1 MKKRLRILGNIVI
14 ILVIT
19 IVSILNYRELRSKHI
34 RSFENYLAN
43 VTSYFDRALSRNI
56 IKSNSTDNFVSNT
69 EADEAKRT
77 NQAENTKQIISED
90 NGLTQELLEQTIDET
105 IEAFNVLVSDLRITV
120 MDETGKVLADS
131 NFPGDKLN
139 NHRARPEV
147 WGVISGED
155 SLSNVRFSDTE
166 SVERLYFSAR
176 SNHNN
181 MIVRAAVLMDILIN
195 AGSTI
200 TLYGVIIGGIA
211 LVLFNLIL
219 SLLFKKQDKHQADLE
234 KTLAKIESGDLS
246 ARMEEDRHTFA
257 DYYKFAENFNM
268 TVTNFEQDFKE
279 MQAGRAWLDAMVNSL
294 MEPLVVVNRD
304 LQVVFA
310 NKYAKTLFNR
320 DIDPEVNPYPF
331 VLLTHEDKLD
341 DLCQKVFINGKTVR
355 KEFKLQVTGRY
366 NAFQVMI
373 SPVDANDVVVLFNDI
388 SYEYE
393 ARELRS
399 SFVANVTHELK
410 TPLTSIRGFVET
422 LRNRDNTAP
431 EQINNF
437 LEIIDVEA
445 ARLERLINDILRLSD
460 IERLNDDSEL
470 EDFDLV
476 ELLDECLVQLDDQA
490 SEKQINLIPSDD
502 PTFLPVK
509 ANRDRIK
516 QVLLNL
522 LENAIKYHRMKGN
535 IWIDLRRKGRFVT
548 IKVKDD
554 GYGFDE
560 QSAKRVFERFY
571 RVDKSRSR
579 MLGGTGLGLS
589 IVKHIAL
596 LYDGEA
602 SVKSIPD
609 KGSTFKVILKI

>member
-14 ILVIT
+14 ILAIT
-19 IVSILNYRELRSKHI
+19 IVSILNYRELRSKLI
-34 RSFENYLAN
+34 QSNENYLAN
-43 VTSYFDRALSRNI
+43 ITSFFDRALSHNI
-56 IKSNSTDNFVSNT
+56 EKSGSNDDFATIDENEESSQTEITDQRSTENSNV
-69 EADEAKRT
+69 
-77 NQAENTKQIISED
+77 
-90 NGLTQELLEQTIDET
+90 TQELLEQTIGLTFET
-105 IEAFNVLVSDLRITV
+105 FNVLTSDLRITV

-147 WGVISGED
+147 WGVISGEE
-155 SLSNVRFSDTE
+155 SHSNVRFSNTE

-176 SNHNN
+176 STHDN
-181 MIVRAAVLMDILIN
+181 MIVRAAVLMDFLSN
-195 AGSTI
+195 AASTI
-200 TLYGVIIGGIA
+200 TLSGFIIGVA
-211 LVLFNLIL
+211 TLVLFNLVL
-219 SLLFKKQDKHQADLE
+219 HLLFKKQDKHQADLE
-234 KTLAKIESGDLS
+234 KVLIKLESGDLS
-246 ARMEEDRHTFA
+246 ARMEEDRNTFA
-257 DYYKFAENFNM
+257 NYRKFAENFNQ
-268 TVTNFEQDFKE
+268 TVTNFEHDFNE
-279 MQAGRAWLDAMVNSL
+279 MQAGRAWLEEMVNSL
-294 MEPLVVVNRD
+294 MEPLVVVNND

-320 DIDPEVNPYPF
+320 DIDPIENPYPF

-341 DLCQKVFINGKTVR
+341 DLCQQVLNNGKTVR

-366 NAFQVMI
+366 NAFQVML
-373 SPVDANDVVVLFNDI
+373 SPIDVDHVVVLFNDI
-388 SYEYE
+388 SAEYE

-422 LRNRDNTAP
+422 LRNRNNTAP
-431 EQINNF
+431 EQVNNF
-437 LEIIDVEA
+437 LEIIDIEA

-460 IERLNDDSEL
+460 IERLNNDSEM

-522 LENAIKYHRMKGN
+522 LENAIKYHRKKGN
-535 IWIDLRRKGRFVT
+535 IWIDLKRKGRFVT

-609 KGSTFKVILKI
+609 KGSTFKVMLKI

>member
-1 MKKRLRILGNIVI
+1 MKKRLIILGNIVI
-14 ILVIT
+14 ILTII
-19 IVSILNYRELRSKHI
+19 IVSALNYRELRAKHI
-34 RSFENYLAN
+34 QSFEYYLAN
-43 VTSYFDRALSRNI
+43 VTAYFDRALSHNLT
-56 IKSNSTDNFVSNT
+56 KLSQTDDFLSIAG
-69 EADEAKRT
+69 ADEAKRT
-77 NQAENTKQIISED
+77 NPDNNTKQIISED
-90 NGLTQELLEQTIDET
+90 NYVTQDLLEQTIDET
-105 IEAFNVLVSDLRITV
+105 IETFNVLASDLRITV
-120 MDETGKVLADS
+120 MDETGKVLIDS
-131 NFPGDKLN
+131 SFAGDELN

-147 WGVISGED
+147 WGVISGEETH
-155 SLSNVRFSDTE
+155 SNVRFSNTE

-176 SNHNN
+176 SKHDN
-181 MIVRAAVLMDILIN
+181 MIVRAAVLMDTLID

-200 TLYGVIIGGIA
+200 KQYALIIGIIILA
-211 LVLFNLIL
+211 AFNVIM
-219 SLLFKKQDKHQADLE
+219 SLLFRKQDKHQADLVQ
-234 KTLAKIESGDLS
+234 TLAKIEAGDLS
-246 ARMEEDRHTFA
+246 ARMEEDRYTFA
-257 DYYKFAENFNM
+257 DYRKFSENFNL
-268 TVTNFEQDFKE
+268 TVANFEQSFLE

-304 LQVVFA
+304 LQIVFA

-320 DIDPEVNPYPF
+320 DIDPEINPYPF
-331 VLLTHEDKLD
+331 VLLTHDDKLD
-341 DLCQKVFINGKTVR
+341 DLCEQVFANGKSVR
-355 KEFKLQVTGRY
+355 GEFKLQVTGRY

-373 SPVDANDVVVLFNDI
+373 SPVDADHVVVLFNDI

-393 ARELRS
+393 ARKLRS

-422 LRNRDNTAP
+422 LRNRNNTTP
-431 EQINNF
+431 EQANNF

-460 IERLNDDSEL
+460 IERLNNDSEL

-490 SEKQINLIPSDD
+490 SEKQINLIPKDE

-522 LENAIKYHRMKGN
+522 LENAIKYHRMRGN
-535 IWIDLRRKGRFVT
+535 VWIKLERQGKFVT

-602 SVKSIPD
+602 SVKSTPN

>member
-14 ILVIT
+14 ILAIS
-19 IVSILNYRELRSKHI
+19 IVSILNYRELRSKLI
-34 RSFENYLAN
+34 QSYENYLAN
-43 VTSYFDRALSRNI
+43 VTSFFDRALSHNI
-56 IKSNSTDNFVSNT
+56 EKSGSTDDFALID
-69 EADEAKRT
+69 EADRT
-77 NQAENTKQIISED
+77 KEKSQAELAKESNYED
-90 NGLTQELLEQTIDET
+90 NLVNQELLEQTIGITFET
-105 IEAFNVLVSDLRITV
+105 FNVLASDLRITV

-147 WGVISGED
+147 WGVISGEE
-155 SLSNVRFSDTE
+155 SHSNVRFSNTE

-176 SNHNN
+176 SSHNN
-181 MIVRAAVLMDILIN
+181 MIVRAAVLMDILGN

-200 TLYGVIIGGIA
+200 TLSSLVIGVVA
-211 LVLFNLIL
+211 LLTFNLIL

-234 KTLAKIESGDLS
+234 QVLAKIQSGDLS

-257 DYYKFAENFNM
+257 DYHKFAENFNL
-268 TVTNFEQDFKE
+268 TVTNFEQDYKE

-294 MEPLVVVNRD
+294 MEPLVVVNQD
-304 LQVVFA
+304 LQIVFA

-320 DIDPEVNPYPF
+320 DIDPEENPYPF
-331 VLLTHEDKLD
+331 ILLTHEDKLD
-341 DLCQKVFINGKTVR
+341 DLCQKVFANGKTVR
-355 KEFKLQVTGRY
+355 KEFQLQVTGRY

-373 SPVDANDVVVLFNDI
+373 SPVDVDHVVVLFNDV

-422 LRNRDNTAP
+422 LRNRNNTAP
-431 EQINNF
+431 EQVNNF

-460 IERLNDDSEL
+460 IERLNTDSDL

-476 ELLDECLVQLDDQA
+476 ELLDECLVQLDEQA
-490 SEKQINLIPSDD
+490 SEKQINLIPSDN

-522 LENAIKYHRMKGN
+522 LENAIKYHRKQGN
-535 IWIDLRRKGRFVT
+535 IWIDLKRKGRFVT

-579 MLGGTGLGLS
+579 ILGGTGLGLS